1 MGHLHGPETE
11 NEGGVSVNK
20 DTLRISCQPLK
31 GQTVGPNTNL
41 LLLQEILYFCS
52 AAVYKATR
60 LFEMNV
66 KQFYT
71 WHNNIIHYIL
81 IISEVTVGCCS
92 MSKPRSPTLRLL
104 LLLNAFIL

>member
-11 NEGGVSVNK
+11 NEGGVSMNK
-20 DTLRISCQPLK
+20 DTLGISCQPLK

-41 LLLQEILYFCS
+41 LLLQEILHFCS

-66 KQFYT
+66 EQFYT
-71 WHNNIIHYIL
+71 LHNNIIHYI
-81 IISEVTVGCCS
+81 IIFEVTVGCCS
-92 MSKPRSPTLRLL
+92 MSKPRSPALGPL
-104 LLLNAFIL
+104 LLLNAFIM